1 MFSPIDVCGAL
12 QYASSQVLFGILQMA
27 VTVRIVADRG
37 RFSWAIDCCKKKR
50 AGGGGGSTFLA
61 RLIRNAGGAVR
72 FHFHFR
78 ARYKERASAGKWR
91 PAIPAV
97 NFGPAYDPPW
107 AWLCGPGLHIWL
119 AYIYQTATKLRN
131 RNSSYNQ
138 PAYNFIGLT
147 V

>member
-1 MFSPIDVCGAL
+1 
-12 QYASSQVLFGILQMA
+12 MA
-27 VTVRIVADRG
+27 R
-37 RFSWAIDCCKKKR
+37 S
-50 AGGGGGSTFLA
+50 
-61 RLIRNAGGAVR
+61 IRNAGGAVC
-72 FHFHFR
+72 FHFR
-78 ARYKERASAGKWR
+78 ARYKERASVGKWT

-107 AWLCGPGLHIWL
+107 LCGPGPAYMACDFL
-119 AYIYQTATKLRN
+119 YIYQTTTKLRN